1 MPRRYNDQ
9 AVLENHHVALAFGLA
24 AQEGCE
30 WMEALSA
37 EEKKELR
44 ETMCHM
50 VLGTEMRAH
59 FELLARFKSRVA
71 TEGFARGDEKLER
84 KDARLLLLIGL
95 HAADMSNPTKPIALA
110 IEWAARA
117 MDEFFAQ
124 GDREAELGLPVSA
137 FMDRKKEP
145 LARQVLNSQI
155 GLITVLTQPFFH
167 EWGAFL
173 WGGATMPPLSCLH
186 DNLLFWETEGEEAIR
201 THPAFLARWNTKR
214 KPLHHYHL
222 LPGAQPVTSGGASL
236 GASRTSAHRGT

>member
-1 MPRRYNDQ
+1 MDVRGSPRIIIVAEF
-9 AVLENHHVALAFGLA
+9 AVLALPEAGPRDCSPTRRSPGTVSLLHG
-24 AQEGCE
+24 EG
-30 WMEALSA
+30 
-37 EEKKELR
+37 
-44 ETMCHM
+44 T
-50 VLGTEMRAH
+50 
-59 FELLARFKSRVA
+59 
-71 TEGFARGDEKLER
+71 
-84 KDARLLLLIGL
+84 
-95 HAADMSNPTKPIALA
+95 
-110 IEWAARA
+110 
-117 MDEFFAQ
+117 
-124 GDREAELGLPVSA
+124 DREAELGLPVSA

-173 WGGATMPPLSCLH
+173 WGGATTPPLSCLH